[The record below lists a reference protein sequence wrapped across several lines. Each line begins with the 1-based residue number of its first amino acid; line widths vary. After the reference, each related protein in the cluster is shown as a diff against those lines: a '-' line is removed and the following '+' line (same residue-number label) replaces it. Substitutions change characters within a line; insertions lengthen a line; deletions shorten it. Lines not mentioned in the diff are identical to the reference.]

1 MFFLM
6 KFSKDIPISPADLS
20 KDLKKIIKVKLIE
33 LVTGTC
39 NEKYGYLI
47 KVINIEDMKNGYI
60 MEGTG
65 DIIFKMRY
73 QAVLLRPFKGEVCD
87 GIIEKV
93 LNTEG
98 GIHVRVGP
106 MLVFIANDDIPKDFR
121 LDDKKNEYVNVNDEN
136 DVLKVGEKVRFRYKE
151 IQFDVNEF
159 KPIGTMQDNYLGH
172 IMD

>member
-6 KFSKDIPISPADLS
+6 KFTRDISISPSDLS

-33 LVTGTC
+33 QVTGTC

-60 MEGTG
+60 MDGTG
-65 DIIFKMRY
+65 DIIFKMKY
-73 QAVLLRPFKGEVCD
+73 QVVLLRPFKGEVCD
-87 GIIEKV
+87 GVIEKV
-93 LNTEG
+93 LGSDG

-106 MLVFIANDDIPKDFR
+106 MLVFISNDDIPKDFK
-121 LDDKKNEYVNVNDEN
+121 LDEKKNEYVNVNDEN
-136 DVLKVGEKVRFRYKE
+136 DVLKEGEKVRFRYKE
-151 IQFDVNEF
+151 IQYDVSEF